1 MLVFPQPWMKL
12 VAVIIVAF
20 LISFGT
26 TPIVKTF
33 ATKVGAMDVPTD
45 GRRVHDHPIPRM
57 GGLAIFLGF
66 LLSVLLFVDITRE
79 VRGILFGLILIVAT
93 GILDDIISL
102 NPWVK
107 LAAQI
112 AAAVI
117 AVSHG
122 VVIHFFMHPNVFAQG
137 NVLNIGWLAYPITLL
152 WIVGITNSVNLIDGL
167 DGQAVGVST
176 ISCITL
182 LVAVLMTGGVDPSV
196 PLLIAALAG
205 ACIGFMP
212 YNLNPAKIF
221 MGDTG
226 SLMLGFTLSTVS
238 VLGLFKF
245 YTIVTFVVPVLSLA
259 LPLSDTIFAFFRRI
273 LHGQSPFKADRGHFH
288 HKLMDLGFS
297 QKQAVAILYAISA
310 ILGLAA
316 VTLTTNG
323 VARIFLLLMALA
335 IAISVW
341 AYIAK
346 TVKHHSQTSA
356 QAIKG
361 EDDSNEIH

>member
-1 MLVFPQPWMKL
+1 MLVFSEPWMKL

-26 TPIVKTF
+26 TPIVKAF
-33 ATKVGAMDVPTD
+33 ATKVGAMDVPRD
-45 GRRVHDHPIPRM
+45 ARRVHDHPIPRM

-66 LLSVLLFVDITRE
+66 LLSVLLFVEITTE
-79 VRGILFGLILIVAT
+79 VRGILLGLILIVAT

-102 NPWVK
+102 NAWIK
-107 LAAQI
+107 LGAQLVAALV
-112 AAAVI
+112 AVL
-117 AVSHG
+117 HG
-122 VVIHFFMHPNVFAQG
+122 VVIHFFMHPNVFLEG
-137 NVLNIGWLAYPITLL
+137 NVLNIGWLAYPITVL

-167 DGQAVGVST
+167 DGLAVGVST
-176 ISCITL
+176 ISCITI
-182 LVAVLMTGGVDPSV
+182 LVAVLLTGGVDPSV

-205 ACIGFMP
+205 SCIGFMP

-245 YTIVTFVVPVLSLA
+245 YTVVTFVVPVLALA
-259 LPLSDTIFAFFRRI
+259 VPLSDTVFAFCRRI

-288 HKLMDLGFS
+288 HKLLDLGLN
-297 QKQAVAILYAISA
+297 QKQSVAILYAISA

-323 VARIFLLLMALA
+323 ALRILLLLLALVIA
-335 IAISVW
+335 IAVW
-341 AYIAK
+341 AYISRTIK
-346 TVKHHSQTSA
+346 LHPHGNHEPP
-356 QAIKG
+356 KG
-361 EDDSNEIH
+361 EHDERQ

>member
-1 MLVFPQPWMKL
+1 MLVFSEPWMKL

-26 TPIVKTF
+26 TPIVKAF
-33 ATKVGAMDVPTD
+33 ATKVGAMDVPRD
-45 GRRVHDHPIPRM
+45 ARRVHDHPIPRM

-66 LLSVLLFVDITRE
+66 LLSVLLFVEITTE
-79 VRGILFGLILIVAT
+79 VRGILLGLILIVAT

-102 NPWVK
+102 NAWIK
-107 LAAQI
+107 LGAQLVAALV
-112 AAAVI
+112 AVL
-117 AVSHG
+117 HG
-122 VVIHFFMHPNVFAQG
+122 VVIHFFMHPNVFLEG
-137 NVLNIGWLAYPITLL
+137 NVLNIGWLAYPITVL

-167 DGQAVGVST
+167 DGLAVGVST
-176 ISCITL
+176 ISCITI
-182 LVAVLMTGGVDPSV
+182 LVAVLLTGGVDPSV

-205 ACIGFMP
+205 SCIGFMP

-245 YTIVTFVVPVLSLA
+245 YTVVTFVVPVLALA
-259 LPLSDTIFAFFRRI
+259 VPLSDTVFAFCRRI

-288 HKLMDLGFS
+288 HKLMDLGLN
-297 QKQAVAILYAISA
+297 QKQSVAILYAISA

-323 VARIFLLLMALA
+323 ALRILLLLLALVIA
-335 IAISVW
+335 IAVW
-341 AYIAK
+341 AYISRTIK
-346 TVKHHSQTSA
+346 LHPHGNHEPS
-356 QAIKG
+356 KG
-361 EDDSNEIH
+361 EHDERQ